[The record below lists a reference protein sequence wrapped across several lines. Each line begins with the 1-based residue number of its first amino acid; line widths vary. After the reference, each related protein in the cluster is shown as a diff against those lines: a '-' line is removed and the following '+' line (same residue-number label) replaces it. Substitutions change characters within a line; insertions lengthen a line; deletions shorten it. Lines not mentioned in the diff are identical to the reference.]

1 MATLEDLLRGRSL
14 LDLTDEEIEELVK
27 ELKPSDIGKVRKAL
41 TKNRRTS
48 GAKKEKAADLVDAL
62 IAKGLSDA
70 DS

>member
-14 LDLTDEEIEELVK
+14 LDLTDEEIEELVA
-27 ELKPSDIGKVRKAL
+27 ELKPSDLGKVRKAL
-41 TKNRRTS
+41 AKNKRTS
-48 GAKKEKAADLVDAL
+48 VAKKEKAADLVDAL